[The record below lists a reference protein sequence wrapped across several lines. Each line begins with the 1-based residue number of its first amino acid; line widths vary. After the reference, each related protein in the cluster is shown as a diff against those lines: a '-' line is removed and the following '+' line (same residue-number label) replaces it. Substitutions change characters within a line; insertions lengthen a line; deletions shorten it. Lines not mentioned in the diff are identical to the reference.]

1 MNIAIIV
8 ALFTLIFTRLLGMPH
23 DALSLPS
30 GFFLHL
36 PGGYLSTS
44 HLNRRTSTTQM
55 SEGIA
60 NLT

>member
-30 GFFLHL
+30 GFF
-36 PGGYLSTS
+36 STPAWWVS
-44 HLNRRTSTTQM
+44 LYFSPK
-55 SEGIA
+55 SEDVHYSDV
-60 NLT
+60 